1 LASQKLFGCFH
12 ERIDTSETTKF
23 KGLCRLA
30 IMELDKHLGRLCFGQ
45 NLLVLQQY
53 KLAFCVWLAHG
64 SWKCP
69 KPICNFFLYI
79 IYSC

>member
-1 LASQKLFGCFH
+1 MVFYGNLDRLVSQKLFGCFH

-23 KGLCRLA
+23 KGLCQLA

-53 KLAFCVWLAHG
+53 KLAFCV
-64 SWKCP
+64 
-69 KPICNFFLYI
+69 
-79 IYSC
+79 